1 MLFRI
6 TEVLRATLGIWYR
19 VAVRIGLLA
28 GALYNGCMNGTH
40 TVSDGGC
47 VRPVGMFHNER
58 TRRSRRTRT
67 RRGNATEG
75 PETEYAVSSRIRIG

>member
-6 TEVLRATLGIWYR
+6 TEVLRAPLGIWYR

-40 TVSDGGC
+40 TRKRRRVCPAGRNVPQRAYSAVQTDKDKEGGC
-47 VRPVGMFHNER
+47 NG
-58 TRRSRRTRT
+58 RS
-67 RRGNATEG
+67 
-75 PETEYAVSSRIRIG
+75 